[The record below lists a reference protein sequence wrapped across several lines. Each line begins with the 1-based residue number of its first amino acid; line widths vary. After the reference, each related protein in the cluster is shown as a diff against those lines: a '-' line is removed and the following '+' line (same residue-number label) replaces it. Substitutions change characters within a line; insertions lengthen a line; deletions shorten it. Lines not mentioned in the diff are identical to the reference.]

1 MQENN
6 HALTS
11 ITFSEN
17 GRERRI
23 DIQHVIW
30 AFEWE
35 GALYLVD
42 KNKKVY
48 TFELESK
55 DPELVFEAL
64 KQANPAIIFGAFEG
78 SRIGFESLDNTRD
91 LGGIQTM
98 DGRFILPHKLLRSGS
113 FHKISK
119 ADRHR
124 LEQEFDV
131 RLVMDL
137 RTEVERLAAPDPIML
152 QAENVHVSPRKASSL
167 DLLAKDTH
175 AQNML
180 DLIRHAKKTMRCM
193 YEELVVSEQGLKA
206 YRRFFEHLLASEKGS
221 VLWHCTQGKDR
232 TGVGTMLL
240 LSALGV
246 SKERIYQDYLQTNV
260 YLKGEKDALAVR
272 LRAHPDLVGHLD
284 DLYDAKKEYLDLAYQ
299 SIEQNFGTMENYLIE
314 GLGLEKADIAR
325 LREKFLV

>member
-113 FHKISK
+113 LHKISK

-221 VLWHCTQGKDR
+221 VLWHCTEGKDR
-232 TGVGTMLL
+232 AGLGAVVVER
-240 LSALGV
+240 ALGV
-246 SKERIYQDYLQTNV
+246 SEADVRADYLATN
-260 YLKGEKDALAVR
+260 LFISGWMARMERL
-272 LRAHPDLVGHLD
+272 LRATHLAKG
-284 DLYDAKKEYLDLAYQ
+284 LDAD
-299 SIEQNFGTMENYLIE
+299 IE
-314 GLGLEKADIAR
+314 GIQDPPAQPVQAHRADLQDLLQRLVVIAPVP
-325 LREKFLV
+325 FQI